1 MNIKEEIKKDVFKIL
16 KDVDIDSIII
26 EKPKDKTKGD
36 YAIPCFTF
44 SKVLRKSPIEIA
56 NYIKD
61 NLDQKKY
68 EKVEVVNG
76 YLNIFVQ
83 KKVIVSYILNKIMT
97 ELNNYGSNN
106 IGDSKNIVIE
116 YSSPNIAK
124 PFGIGHLRSTVI
136 GEALK
141 NIYEKNGYNVYSLD
155 FLGD

>member
-83 KKVIVSYILNKIMT
+83 KKVIVSILTTNRDPLYHHRQ
-97 ELNNYGSNN
+97 ENR
-106 IGDSKNIVIE
+106 V
-116 YSSPNIAK
+116 
-124 PFGIGHLRSTVI
+124 LRIFQSH
-136 GEALK
+136 
-141 NIYEKNGYNVYSLD
+141 IYRKKSVP
-155 FLGD
+155 